1 VYEHAPAIALMDAW
15 WEPAAQ
21 AIFKPRL
28 GDAYDVLPMG
38 HHDNPRAQGSAFQSG
53 FYSHI
58 QKDLRTVLG
67 RKVRGRSSR
76 IYCGKGKLK
85 VCRAALMASL
95 DAAVKALEDEFGAD
109 PATWDAD
116 EEGDSIDFTPV
127 GLKDQPN
134 MPWQNRPTFQQ
145 VLEFRNAQL

>member
-1 VYEHAPAIALMDAW
+1 
-15 WEPAAQ
+15 
-21 AIFKPRL
+21 
-28 GDAYDVLPMG
+28 MG

-58 QKDLRTVLG
+58 QKDLRSVLG
-67 RKVRGRSSR
+67 KKVKGKASR

-85 VCRAALMASL
+85 TCRADLLASL
-95 DAAVKALEDEFGAD
+95 DAAVKALEEEFGAD

-116 EEGDSIDFTPV
+116 EEGDSIRFTPV
-127 GLKDQPN
+127 GLKGQPN